1 MNIEQL
7 DKNREKLDMIYKKSH
22 GISWLLKKIGTNTL
36 TWQLVMLVQSIYR
49 YITDLSYISDTLYSK
64 EFLTVLKQYLRI
76 TVKKDWIGRLYG
88 VINPYIDIDGKI
100 DFNNTIIEIDGDNT
114 NSNEYVKNWVYRQFN
129 LIDNLFKINKL
140 YDYINVDIKH
150 VGPLNADNYLIV
162 IDIVSRKEMTYV
174 LKRVLKQSI
183 LYMII
188 ALSAVILL

>member
-1 MNIEQL
+1 
-7 DKNREKLDMIYKKSH
+7 MIYKKSH
-22 GISWLLKKIGTNTL
+22 GISWILKKIGSNTL
-36 TWQLVMLVQSIYR
+36 TWRLVMLVQSIYR
-49 YITDLSYISDTLYSK
+49 YITDMSYISDTLYSK

-76 TVKKDWIGRLYG
+76 SIKKDWIGRLYG

-162 IDIVSRKEMTYV
+162 IDVVSRKEMTYA
-174 LKRVLKQSI
+174 LKRGLKQTI
-183 LYMII
+183 LYIII

>member
-1 MNIEQL
+1 
-7 DKNREKLDMIYKKSH
+7 MIYKKSH
-22 GISWLLKKIGTNTL
+22 GISWILKKIGSNTL
-36 TWQLVMLVQSIYR
+36 TWRLVMLVQSIYR
-49 YITDLSYISDTLYSK
+49 YITDMSYISDTLYSK

-76 TVKKDWIGRLYG
+76 SVKKDWIGRLYG

-100 DFNNTIIEIDGDNT
+100 DFNNAIIEIDGDNT

-162 IDIVSRKEMTYV
+162 IDVVSRKEMAYV
-174 LKRVLKQSI
+174 LKRVLKQTI

-188 ALSAVILL
+188 ALCAVILL

>member
-1 MNIEQL
+1 
-7 DKNREKLDMIYKKSH
+7 
-22 GISWLLKKIGTNTL
+22 
-36 TWQLVMLVQSIYR
+36 MLVQSIYK
-49 YITDLSYISDTLYSK
+49 YITDMSYISDTLYSK

-76 TVKKDWIGRLYG
+76 SIKKDWIGRLYG

-162 IDIVSRKEMTYV
+162 IDVVSRKEMTYA
-174 LKRVLKQSI
+174 LKRVLKQTI
-183 LYMII
+183 LFRM
-188 ALSAVILL
+188 LLFIKEIMNY

>member
-1 MNIEQL
+1 
-7 DKNREKLDMIYKKSH
+7 MIYKKSH
-22 GISWLLKKIGTNTL
+22 GISWILKKIGSNTL
-36 TWQLVMLVQSIYR
+36 TWRSVMLVQSIYR
-49 YITDLSYISDTLYSK
+49 YITDMSYISDTLYSK
-64 EFLTVLKQYLRI
+64 EFLTVLKRYLRI
-76 TVKKDWIGRLYG
+76 SIKKDWIGRLYG

-162 IDIVSRKEMTYV
+162 IDIVSRKEMTYA
-174 LKRVLKQSI
+174 LKRVLKQTI

>member
-1 MNIEQL
+1 
-7 DKNREKLDMIYKKSH
+7 MIYKKSH
-22 GISWLLKKIGTNTL
+22 GISWILKKIGSNTL
-36 TWQLVMLVQSIYR
+36 TWRLVMLVQSIYR
-49 YITDLSYISDTLYSK
+49 YITDMSYISDTLYSK

-76 TVKKDWIGRLYG
+76 SIKKDWIGRLYG

-162 IDIVSRKEMTYV
+162 IDVVSRKEMTYA
-174 LKRVLKQSI
+174 LKRVLKQTI
-183 LYMII
+183 LYIII
-188 ALSAVILL
+188 ALCAVILL

>member
-1 MNIEQL
+1 
-7 DKNREKLDMIYKKSH
+7 MIYKKSH
-22 GISWLLKKIGTNTL
+22 GISWILKKIGSNTL
-36 TWQLVMLVQSIYR
+36 TWRLVMLVQSIYR
-49 YITDLSYISDTLYSK
+49 YITDMSYISDTLYSK

-76 TVKKDWIGRLYG
+76 SIKKDWIGRLYG

-162 IDIVSRKEMTYV
+162 IDVVSRKEMTYM
-174 LKRVLKQSI
+174 LKRVLKQTI
-183 LYMII
+183 LYIII
-188 ALSAVILL
+188 ALCAVILL

>member
-1 MNIEQL
+1 
-7 DKNREKLDMIYKKSH
+7 MIYKKSH
-22 GISWLLKKIGTNTL
+22 GISWILKKIGSNTL
-36 TWQLVMLVQSIYR
+36 TWRLVMLVQSIYR
-49 YITDLSYISDTLYSK
+49 YITDMSYISDTLYSK

-76 TVKKDWIGRLYG
+76 SIKKDWIGRLYG

-162 IDIVSRKEMTYV
+162 IDVVSRKEMTYMM
-174 LKRVLKQSI
+174 KRVLKQTI

>member
-1 MNIEQL
+1 
-7 DKNREKLDMIYKKSH
+7 MIYKKSH
-22 GISWLLKKIGTNTL
+22 GISWILKKIGSNTL
-36 TWQLVMLVQSIYR
+36 TWRLVMLVQLIYR
-49 YITDLSYISDTLYSK
+49 YITDMSYISDTLYSK

-76 TVKKDWIGRLYG
+76 SVKKDWIGRLYG

-150 VGPLNADNYLIV
+150 VGPLNVDNYLIV
-162 IDIVSRKEMTYV
+162 IDIVSRKEMAYA
-174 LKRVLKQSI
+174 LKRVLKQTI

>member
-1 MNIEQL
+1 
-7 DKNREKLDMIYKKSH
+7 MIYKKSH
-22 GISWLLKKIGTNTL
+22 GISWILKKIGSNTL
-36 TWQLVMLVQSIYR
+36 TWRLVMLVQSIYR
-49 YITDLSYISDTLYSK
+49 YITDMSYISDTLYSK
-64 EFLTVLKQYLRI
+64 EFLAVLKQYLRI
-76 TVKKDWIGRLYG
+76 SVKKDWIGRLYG

-162 IDIVSRKEMTYV
+162 IDVVSRKEMAYV
-174 LKRVLKQSI
+174 LKRVLKQTI

-188 ALSAVILL
+188 ALCAVILL

>member
-1 MNIEQL
+1 
-7 DKNREKLDMIYKKSH
+7 MIYKKSH
-22 GISWLLKKIGTNTL
+22 GISWLLHKIGTNTL

-64 EFLTVLKQYLRI
+64 EFLAVLKQYLRI

-162 IDIVSRKEMTYV
+162 IDIVSRKEMTYMM
-174 LKRVLKQSI
+174 KRVLKQSI

-188 ALSAVILL
+188 ALCAVILL

>member
-1 MNIEQL
+1 
-7 DKNREKLDMIYKKSH
+7 MIYKKSH
-22 GISWLLKKIGTNTL
+22 GISWILKKIGSNTL
-36 TWQLVMLVQSIYR
+36 TWRLVMLVQSIYR
-49 YITDLSYISDTLYSK
+49 YITDMSYISDTIYSK

-76 TVKKDWIGRLYG
+76 SIKKDWIGRLYG

-100 DFNNTIIEIDGDNT
+100 DFNNAIIEIDGDNT

-162 IDIVSRKEMTYV
+162 IDVVSRKEMTYM
-174 LKRVLKQSI
+174 LKRVLKQTI

-188 ALSAVILL
+188 ALCAVILL

>member
-1 MNIEQL
+1 
-7 DKNREKLDMIYKKSH
+7 MIYKKSH

-36 TWQLVMLVQSIYR
+36 TWQLIMLVQSIYR

>member
-1 MNIEQL
+1 
-7 DKNREKLDMIYKKSH
+7 MIYKKSH
-22 GISWLLKKIGTNTL
+22 GISWILKKIGSNTL
-36 TWQLVMLVQSIYR
+36 TWRLVMLVQSIYR
-49 YITDLSYISDTLYSK
+49 YITDMSYISDTLYSK

-76 TVKKDWIGRLYG
+76 SIKKDWIGRLYG

-140 YDYINVDIKH
+140 YDYINIDIKH

-162 IDIVSRKEMTYV
+162 IDVVSRKEMTYA
-174 LKRVLKQSI
+174 LKRVLKQTI

-188 ALSAVILL
+188 ALCAVILL

>member
-1 MNIEQL
+1 MV
-7 DKNREKLDMIYKKSH
+7 YKKSH
-22 GISWLLKKIGTNTL
+22 GISWILKKIGSNTL
-36 TWQLVMLVQSIYR
+36 TWRLVMLVQSIYR
-49 YITDLSYISDTLYSK
+49 YITDMSYISDTLYSK

-76 TVKKDWIGRLYG
+76 YIKKDWIGRLYG

-162 IDIVSRKEMTYV
+162 IDVVSRKEMTYA
-174 LKRVLKQSI
+174 LKRVLKQTI
-183 LYMII
+183 LYIII
-188 ALSAVILL
+188 ALCAVILL

>member
-1 MNIEQL
+1 
-7 DKNREKLDMIYKKSH
+7 MIYKKSH
-22 GISWLLKKIGTNTL
+22 GISWILKKIGSNTL
-36 TWQLVMLVQSIYR
+36 TWRLVMLVQSIYR
-49 YITDLSYISDTLYSK
+49 YITDMSYISDTLYSK

-76 TVKKDWIGRLYG
+76 SIKKDWIGRLYG

-150 VGPLNADNYLIV
+150 VGPLNADNYLII
-162 IDIVSRKEMTYV
+162 IDVVSRKEMTYMM
-174 LKRVLKQSI
+174 KRVLKQI
-183 LYMII
+183 LIYLLICLTIMMI
-188 ALSAVILL
+188 L

>member
-1 MNIEQL
+1 
-7 DKNREKLDMIYKKSH
+7 MIYKKSH
-22 GISWLLKKIGTNTL
+22 GISWILKKIGSNTL
-36 TWQLVMLVQSIYR
+36 TWRLVMLVQSIYR
-49 YITDLSYISDTLYSK
+49 YITDMSYISDTLYSK

-76 TVKKDWIGRLYG
+76 SIKKDWIGRLYG

-162 IDIVSRKEMTYV
+162 IDVVSRKEMTYM
-174 LKRVLKQSI
+174 LKRVLKQTI

-188 ALSAVILL
+188 ALCAIILL

>member
-1 MNIEQL
+1 
-7 DKNREKLDMIYKKSH
+7 MIYKKSH
-22 GISWLLKKIGTNTL
+22 GISWILKKIGSNTL
-36 TWQLVMLVQSIYR
+36 TWRLVMLVQSIYR
-49 YITDLSYISDTLYSK
+49 YITDMSYISDTLYSK

-76 TVKKDWIGRLYG
+76 SIKKDWIGRLYG

-162 IDIVSRKEMTYV
+162 IDVVSRKEMTYA
-174 LKRVLKQSI
+174 LKRVLKQTI
-183 LYMII
+183 LYIII

>member
-1 MNIEQL
+1 
-7 DKNREKLDMIYKKSH
+7 MIYKKSH
-22 GISWLLKKIGTNTL
+22 GISWILKKIGSNTL
-36 TWQLVMLVQSIYR
+36 TWRLVMLVQSIYR
-49 YITDLSYISDTLYSK
+49 YITDMSYISDTLYSK

-76 TVKKDWIGRLYG
+76 SVKKDWIGRLYG

-162 IDIVSRKEMTYV
+162 IDVVSRKEMTYA
-174 LKRVLKQSI
+174 LKRVLKQTI

-188 ALSAVILL
+188 ALCAVILL

>member
-1 MNIEQL
+1 
-7 DKNREKLDMIYKKSH
+7 MIYKKSH
-22 GISWLLKKIGTNTL
+22 GISWILKKIGSNTL
-36 TWQLVMLVQSIYR
+36 TWRLVMLVQSIYR
-49 YITDLSYISDTLYSK
+49 YITDMSYISDTLYSK
-64 EFLTVLKQYLRI
+64 EFLAVLKQYLRI
-76 TVKKDWIGRLYG
+76 SVKKDWIGRLYG

-100 DFNNTIIEIDGDNT
+100 DFNNAIIEIDGDNT
-114 NSNEYVKNWVYRQFN
+114 NSNEYVKTWVYRQFN

-162 IDIVSRKEMTYV
+162 IDVVSRKEMAYV
-174 LKRVLKQSI
+174 LKRVLKQTI

>member
-1 MNIEQL
+1 
-7 DKNREKLDMIYKKSH
+7 MIYKKSH

-36 TWQLVMLVQSIYR
+36 TWQLVILIQSIYR

-174 LKRVLKQSI
+174 LKRILKQI
-183 LYMII
+183 LIYLLICLIIMMI
-188 ALSAVILL
+188 L

>member
-1 MNIEQL
+1 
-7 DKNREKLDMIYKKSH
+7 MIYKKSH
-22 GISWLLKKIGTNTL
+22 GISWILKKIGSNTL
-36 TWQLVMLVQSIYR
+36 TWRLVMLVQSIYR
-49 YITDLSYISDTLYSK
+49 YITDMSYISDTLYSK

-76 TVKKDWIGRLYG
+76 SVKKDWIGRLYG

-162 IDIVSRKEMTYV
+162 IDVVSRKEMVYA
-174 LKRVLKQSI
+174 LKQVLKQTI

>member
-1 MNIEQL
+1 
-7 DKNREKLDMIYKKSH
+7 MIYKKSH
-22 GISWLLKKIGTNTL
+22 GISWILKKIGSNTL
-36 TWQLVMLVQSIYR
+36 TWRLVMLVQSVYK
-49 YITDLSYISDTLYSK
+49 YITDISYISDTLYSK

-76 TVKKDWIGRLYG
+76 SVKKDWIGRLYG

-162 IDIVSRKEMTYV
+162 IDVVSRKEMTYA
-174 LKRVLKQSI
+174 LKRVLKQTI

-188 ALSAVILL
+188 ALCAVILL

>member
-1 MNIEQL
+1 
-7 DKNREKLDMIYKKSH
+7 MIYKKSH
-22 GISWLLKKIGTNTL
+22 GISWILKKIGSNTL
-36 TWQLVMLVQSIYR
+36 TWRLIMLVQSIYR
-49 YITDLSYISDTLYSK
+49 YITDMSYISDTLYSK
-64 EFLTVLKQYLRI
+64 EFLTVLKRYLRI
-76 TVKKDWIGRLYG
+76 SIKKDWIGRLYG

-162 IDIVSRKEMTYV
+162 IDVVSRKEMTYA
-174 LKRVLKQSI
+174 LKRVLKQI
-183 LYMII
+183 LIYILICLVIMII
-188 ALSAVILL
+188 L

>member
-1 MNIEQL
+1 
-7 DKNREKLDMIYKKSH
+7 MIYKKSH
-22 GISWLLKKIGTNTL
+22 GISWILKKIGSNTL
-36 TWQLVMLVQSIYR
+36 TWRLVMLVQSIYR
-49 YITDLSYISDTLYSK
+49 YITDMSYISDTLYSK
-64 EFLTVLKQYLRI
+64 EFLTVLKRYLRI
-76 TVKKDWIGRLYG
+76 SIKKDWIGRMYG

-162 IDIVSRKEMTYV
+162 IDVVSRKEMTYA
-174 LKRVLKQSI
+174 LKRVLKQI
-183 LYMII
+183 LIYILICLVIMII
-188 ALSAVILL
+188 L

>member
-1 MNIEQL
+1 
-7 DKNREKLDMIYKKSH
+7 MIYKKSH
-22 GISWLLKKIGTNTL
+22 GISWILKKIGSNTL
-36 TWQLVMLVQSIYR
+36 TWRLVILVQSIYR
-49 YITDLSYISDTLYSK
+49 YITDMSYISDTLYSK

-76 TVKKDWIGRLYG
+76 SIKKDWIGRLYG

-150 VGPLNADNYLIV
+150 VGPLNADNYLII
-162 IDIVSRKEMTYV
+162 IDVVSRKEMTYMM
-174 LKRVLKQSI
+174 KRVLKQTI

-188 ALSAVILL
+188 ALCAVILL

>member
-1 MNIEQL
+1 MV
-7 DKNREKLDMIYKKSH
+7 YKKSH
-22 GISWLLKKIGTNTL
+22 GISWILKKIGSNTL
-36 TWQLVMLVQSIYR
+36 TWRLVMLVQSIYR
-49 YITDLSYISDTLYSK
+49 YITDMSYISDTLYSK
-64 EFLTVLKQYLRI
+64 EFLTVMKQYLRI
-76 TVKKDWIGRLYG
+76 SVKKDWIGRLYG
-88 VINPYIDIDGKI
+88 IINPYIDIDGKI

-162 IDIVSRKEMTYV
+162 IDIVSRKEMAYT
-174 LKRVLKQSI
+174 LKRVLKQTI

>member
-1 MNIEQL
+1 MY
-7 DKNREKLDMIYKKSH
+7 YKKSH
-22 GISWLLKKIGTNTL
+22 GISWILKKIGSNTL
-36 TWQLVMLVQSIYR
+36 TWRLVMLIQSIYR
-49 YITDLSYISDTLYSK
+49 YITDMSYISDTLYSK

-76 TVKKDWIGRLYG
+76 SIKKDWIGRLYG

-162 IDIVSRKEMTYV
+162 IDVVSRKEMTYA
-174 LKRVLKQSI
+174 LKRVLKQTI

-188 ALSAVILL
+188 ALCAVILL

>member
-1 MNIEQL
+1 
-7 DKNREKLDMIYKKSH
+7 MIYKKSH
-22 GISWLLKKIGTNTL
+22 GISWILKKIGSNTL
-36 TWQLVMLVQSIYR
+36 TWRLVMLVQSIYK
-49 YITDLSYISDTLYSK
+49 YITDMSYISDTLYSK

-76 TVKKDWIGRLYG
+76 SVKKDWIGRLYG

-162 IDIVSRKEMTYV
+162 IDVVSRKEMAYM
-174 LKRVLKQSI
+174 LKRVLKQTI

-188 ALSAVILL
+188 ALCAVILL

>member
-1 MNIEQL
+1 
-7 DKNREKLDMIYKKSH
+7 MIYKKSH
-22 GISWLLKKIGTNTL
+22 GISWILKKIGSNTL
-36 TWQLVMLVQSIYR
+36 TWRLVMLVQSIYR
-49 YITDLSYISDTLYSK
+49 YITDMSYISDTLYSK

-76 TVKKDWIGRLYG
+76 SIKKDWIGRLYG

-162 IDIVSRKEMTYV
+162 IDVVSRKEMTYA
-174 LKRVLKQSI
+174 LKQVLKQTI

-188 ALSAVILL
+188 ALCAVILL

>member
-1 MNIEQL
+1 
-7 DKNREKLDMIYKKSH
+7 MIYKKSH
-22 GISWLLKKIGTNTL
+22 GISWILKKIGSNTL
-36 TWQLVMLVQSIYR
+36 TWRLVMLVQSIYR
-49 YITDLSYISDTLYSK
+49 YITDMSYISDTLYSK

-76 TVKKDWIGRLYG
+76 SVKKDWIGRLYG

-150 VGPLNADNYLIV
+150 VGPFNADNYLIV
-162 IDIVSRKEMTYV
+162 IDVVSRKEMAYV
-174 LKRVLKQSI
+174 LKRVLKQTI

>member
-1 MNIEQL
+1 
-7 DKNREKLDMIYKKSH
+7 MIYKKSH
-22 GISWLLKKIGTNTL
+22 GISWILKKIGSNTL
-36 TWQLVMLVQSIYR
+36 TWRLVMLVQSIYR

-64 EFLTVLKQYLRI
+64 EFLTVLKQYLKI
-76 TVKKDWIGRLYG
+76 SIKKDWIGRLYG

-162 IDIVSRKEMTYV
+162 IDVVSRKEMTYA
-174 LKRVLKQSI
+174 LKRVLKQTI

-188 ALSAVILL
+188 ALCAVILL

>member
-1 MNIEQL
+1 
-7 DKNREKLDMIYKKSH
+7 MIYKKSH
-22 GISWLLKKIGTNTL
+22 GISWILKKIGLNTL
-36 TWQLVMLVQSIYR
+36 TWRLVMLVQSIYR
-49 YITDLSYISDTLYSK
+49 YITDMSYISDTLYSK

-76 TVKKDWIGRLYG
+76 SVKKDWIGRLYG

-162 IDIVSRKEMTYV
+162 IDIVSRKEMTYA
-174 LKRVLKQSI
+174 LKRVLKQTI
-183 LYMII
+183 LYIII
-188 ALSAVILL
+188 ALCAVILL

>member
-1 MNIEQL
+1 
-7 DKNREKLDMIYKKSH
+7 MIYKKSH
-22 GISWLLKKIGTNTL
+22 GISWILKKIGSNTL
-36 TWQLVMLVQSIYR
+36 TWRLVMLVQSIYR
-49 YITDLSYISDTLYSK
+49 YITDMSYISDTLYSK
-64 EFLTVLKQYLRI
+64 EFLAVLKKYLRI
-76 TVKKDWIGRLYG
+76 SVKKDWIGRLYG

-162 IDIVSRKEMTYV
+162 IDVVSRKEMAYS
-174 LKRVLKQSI
+174 LKRVLKQI
-183 LYMII
+183 LIYLLICLVIMII
-188 ALSAVILL
+188 L

>member
-1 MNIEQL
+1 
-7 DKNREKLDMIYKKSH
+7 MIYKKSH
-22 GISWLLKKIGTNTL
+22 GISWILKKIGSNTL
-36 TWQLVMLVQSIYR
+36 TWRLVMLVQSIYR
-49 YITDLSYISDTLYSK
+49 YITDMSYISDTLYSK

-76 TVKKDWIGRLYG
+76 SIKKDWIGRLYG

-150 VGPLNADNYLIV
+150 VGPMNADNYLII
-162 IDIVSRKEMTYV
+162 IDVVSRKEMTYM
-174 LKRVLKQSI
+174 LKRVLKQTI

-188 ALSAVILL
+188 ALCAVILL

>member
-1 MNIEQL
+1 
-7 DKNREKLDMIYKKSH
+7 MIYKKSH
-22 GISWLLKKIGTNTL
+22 GISWILNKIGSNTL
-36 TWQLVMLVQSIYR
+36 TWRLVMLVQSIYR
-49 YITDLSYISDTLYSK
+49 YITDMSYISDTLYSK

-76 TVKKDWIGRLYG
+76 SIKKDWIGRLYG

-162 IDIVSRKEMTYV
+162 IDVVSRKEMTYM
-174 LKRVLKQSI
+174 LKRVLKQTI

-188 ALSAVILL
+188 ALCAVILL

>member
-1 MNIEQL
+1 
-7 DKNREKLDMIYKKSH
+7 MIYKKSH
-22 GISWLLKKIGTNTL
+22 SISWILKKIGSNTL
-36 TWQLVMLVQSIYR
+36 TWRLVMLVQSIYK
-49 YITDLSYISDTLYSK
+49 YITDMSYISDTLYSK

-76 TVKKDWIGRLYG
+76 SVKKDWIGRLYG

-162 IDIVSRKEMTYV
+162 IDVVSRKEMAYM
-174 LKRVLKQSI
+174 LKRVLKQTI

-188 ALSAVILL
+188 TLCAVILL

>member
-1 MNIEQL
+1 
-7 DKNREKLDMIYKKSH
+7 MIYKKSH
-22 GISWLLKKIGTNTL
+22 GISWILKKIGSNTL
-36 TWQLVMLVQSIYR
+36 TWRLVMLVQSIYR
-49 YITDLSYISDTLYSK
+49 YITDMSYISDTLYSK

-76 TVKKDWIGRLYG
+76 SIKKDWIGRLYG

-162 IDIVSRKEMTYV
+162 IDVVSRKEMTYA
-174 LKRVLKQSI
+174 LKRVLKQTI

>member
-1 MNIEQL
+1 
-7 DKNREKLDMIYKKSH
+7 MIYKKSH
-22 GISWLLKKIGTNTL
+22 GISWILKKIGSNTL
-36 TWQLVMLVQSIYR
+36 TWRLVMLVQSIYR
-49 YITDLSYISDTLYSK
+49 YITDMSYISDTLYSK

-76 TVKKDWIGRLYG
+76 SIKKDWIGRLYG

-114 NSNEYVKNWVYRQFN
+114 NSNEYVKNWVYKQFN

-162 IDIVSRKEMTYV
+162 IDVVSRKEMTYMM
-174 LKRVLKQSI
+174 KRVLKQTI

-188 ALSAVILL
+188 ALCAVILL

>member
-1 MNIEQL
+1 
-7 DKNREKLDMIYKKSH
+7 MIYKKSH
-22 GISWLLKKIGTNTL
+22 GISWILKKIGSNTL
-36 TWQLVMLVQSIYR
+36 TWRLVMLVQSIYR
-49 YITDLSYISDTLYSK
+49 YITDMSYISDTLYSK

-76 TVKKDWIGRLYG
+76 SIKKDWIGRLYG

-162 IDIVSRKEMTYV
+162 IDVVSRKEMTYA
-174 LKRVLKQSI
+174 LKRVLKQTI

-188 ALSAVILL
+188 ALCAIILL